1 MTEVLSEAASL
12 MSSDPALS
20 YLCSVGVIADM
31 YLLLIHAQG
40 IVLLLLW
47 QYLLLAT
54 VFHLEIWHTLIKPA
68 GTIPDLAELCFNSPA
83 HG

>member
-20 YLCSVGVIADM
+20 YLCCVGVIADM

-47 QYLLLAT
+47 QYLLLAV
-54 VFHLEIWHTLIKPA
+54 VFHLEIWYTLIKR
-68 GTIPDLAELCFNSPA
+68 TIPNLAELCFNPPA
-83 HG
+83 RG

>member
-1 MTEVLSEAASL
+1 MTQVLSEAASL

-20 YLCSVGVIADM
+20 YLCCVGVIADM
-31 YLLLIHAQG
+31 YFLIIHVQG

-47 QYLLLAT
+47 QYLLLAV
-54 VFHLEIWHTLIKPA
+54 VFHLEIWYTLIKRA
-68 GTIPDLAELCFNSPA
+68 RTIPNLAELYFNSGA

>member
-20 YLCSVGVIADM
+20 YLCCVGVIADM
-31 YLLLIHAQG
+31 YFLIIHAQG

-47 QYLLLAT
+47 QYLLLAA
-54 VFHLEIWHTLIKPA
+54 VIHLEIWYTLIKRA
-68 GTIPDLAELCFNSPA
+68 RTIPNLSELCFNSPA
-83 HG
+83 DG